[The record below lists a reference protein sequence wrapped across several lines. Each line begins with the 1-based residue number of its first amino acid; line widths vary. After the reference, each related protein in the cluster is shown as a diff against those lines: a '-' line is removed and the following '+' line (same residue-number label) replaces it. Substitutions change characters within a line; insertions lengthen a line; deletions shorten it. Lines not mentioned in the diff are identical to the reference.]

1 MADNVDTKT
10 SSSSFLTKLRAL
22 PMVEDSISKATD
34 LYQKTQDY
42 KGVGVAVNIAE
53 GGIKAATKMLPLAAP
68 LLRPVGGWQTVDL
81 WATQGLD
88 KLQTWAPIITLP
100 TTEVLGNLKGKVM
113 KAVAGDASEDSLA
126 TAFSNRAEKTVLL
139 LKEYQSGKALV
150 DMATVLVDATHT
162 LVDTYLPPAEGD
174 LNESDGRDG
183 SLVIKSSALAL
194 KVNHRLH
201 RTAHTFIHP
210 DAACTDFSTLHII
223 KVAGTSAQDWV
234 KALMQE
240 VKLEEVTL
248 ARFATS
254 LVLHTAHKI
263 AVALNALLNVLQ
275 HPPSATQMMD
285 ALNIYSNNVSE
296 RLKAL
301 YALFFQYLKDL
312 LKEVKAAT
320 TLLAYYDSLKRAVK
334 TQKEEA

>member
-1 MADNVDTKT
+1 
-10 SSSSFLTKLRAL
+10 
-22 PMVEDSISKATD
+22 
-34 LYQKTQDY
+34 
-42 KGVGVAVNIAE
+42 
-53 GGIKAATKMLPLAAP
+53 
-68 LLRPVGGWQTVDL
+68 
-81 WATQGLD
+81 
-88 KLQTWAPIITLP
+88 
-100 TTEVLGNLKGKVM
+100 
-113 KAVAGDASEDSLA
+113 
-126 TAFSNRAEKTVLL
+126 
-139 LKEYQSGKALV
+139 GKALV

-174 LNESDGRDG
+174 LNESGKSFILSTFSLNKKFLPITFLFFSDGRDG